1 MHPSL
6 RGLFS
11 TFMESALNVYHFVG
25 SNFQT
30 YNSTLHDMFKKFLLA
45 SAVVLTAISASAAL
59 PSVTLKDINGNNV
72 DTATLS
78 NDGKPFVISFF
89 ATWCKPCLRELKA
102 VHEVLPDWQDET
114 GVRVIAVSIDEAQ
127 NEQKVKP
134 LVEGKGWSED
144 YTVLLDPSAEF
155 KRQMNVNDI
164 PHVFVVDGEGNV
176 VWNHQGYVDGGEED
190 ILEAVKNAMK

>member
-1 MHPSL
+1 
-6 RGLFS
+6 
-11 TFMESALNVYHFVG
+11 
-25 SNFQT
+25 
-30 YNSTLHDMFKKFLLA
+30 MFKKFFLTA
-45 SAVVLTAISASAAL
+45 AVVLTAFAASATL

-114 GVRVIAVSIDEAQ
+114 GVRVVCVSIDEAQ

-134 LVEGKGWSED
+134 LVEGKGWSQD
-144 YTVLLDPSAEF
+144 YQVLLDPSNEF
-155 KRQMNVNDI
+155 KRQMGVNDI
-164 PHVFVVDGEGNV
+164 PHVFVVDGKGNII
-176 VWNHQGYVDGGEED
+176 WNHQGYVDGGEED
-190 ILEAVKNAMK
+190 ILEAVKKAM

>member
-1 MHPSL
+1 
-6 RGLFS
+6 
-11 TFMESALNVYHFVG
+11 
-25 SNFQT
+25 
-30 YNSTLHDMFKKFLLA
+30 MFKKLFIAAAVALTALSA
-45 SAVVLTAISASAAL
+45 SAVL

-78 NDGKPFVISFF
+78 NDGNPFVISFF

-114 GVRVIAVSIDEAQ
+114 GVKVIAVSIDEAQ

-134 LVEGKGWSED
+134 LVEGKGWSQD
-144 YTVLLDPSAEF
+144 YTVLLDPSGEF

-164 PHVFVVDGEGNV
+164 PHVFVVDGQGNV

-190 ILEAVKNAMK
+190 ILEAVKGAMK

>member
-1 MHPSL
+1 MK
-6 RGLFS
+6 
-11 TFMESALNVYHFVG
+11 
-25 SNFQT
+25 
-30 YNSTLHDMFKKFLLA
+30 DMFKKLFLA
-45 SAVVLTAISASAAL
+45 AVVALTALTASAAL

-78 NDGKPFVISFF
+78 NDGNPFVISFF

-102 VHEVLPDWQDET
+102 IHEVIPEWQDET
-114 GVRVIAVSIDEAQ
+114 GVRIIAVSIDEGQ
-127 NEQKVKP
+127 NAEKVKP

-144 YTVLLDPSAEF
+144 YTVLLDPSGEF

-164 PHVFVVDGEGNV
+164 PHVFVVDGNGNI

-190 ILEAVKNAMK
+190 ILEAVKKAADK